1 MGGSTANP
9 TGPIKQDSH
18 AVCRAG
24 RGGKGQK
31 GRETPLL
38 LLPSKLREKGGV

>member
-9 TGPIKQDSH
+9 RGPIKQDSH

-31 GRETPLL
+31 GREIPLL
-38 LLPSKLREKGGV
+38 LHPRKLWEKGV